1 MKVLIVGLGLMGGAY
16 AYRLANKGYT
26 VYGSDI
32 NMDAIDYALEK
43 KFIQNG
49 SVNPED
55 FIKDSDLI
63 VLAIYPAAILSFINR
78 YHGLFHEGQ
87 IITDICGVKS
97 GFILDATKLSKPAIY
112 CSHHPMAGREKIG
125 IEYSTECVFGGAN
138 YLITPLEDTPLEA
151 IDILKKLECRIIL
164 ITKNSIRLSEQD
176 ILKYNT
182 QYHNRMIGFTSQLT
196 HAIAVSLVNSDHDSD
211 TKYYIGDSYR
221 DLTRIAMINENL
233 WSELFLE
240 NRKYLLEH
248 IASFEFELDLL
259 KMALYR
265 EDKDALCELFRS
277 STKIRKEM
285 EK

>member
-16 AYRLANKGYT
+16 AYRLSNKGYT

-32 NMDAIDYALEK
+32 NMDSIDYALEK
-43 KFIQNG
+43 KFIANG

-55 FIKDSDLI
+55 FIKNSDLI
-63 VLAIYPAAILSFINR
+63 VLAIYPTAILSFINR
-78 YHGLFHEGQ
+78 YHDLFHEGQ
-87 IITDICGVKS
+87 VITDICGVKS
-97 GFILDATKLSKPAIY
+97 SFIHEATKLSKPAVY

-138 YLITPLEDTPLEA
+138 YLITPTKETKEEA
-151 IDILKKLECRIIL
+151 IELLKQIGTDLGFKRISVMDIEK
-164 ITKNSIRLSEQD
+164 
-176 ILKYNT
+176 
-182 QYHNRMIGFTSQLT
+182 HNRMIGFTSQLT

-265 EDKDALCELFRS
+265 EDKEALCELFRS
-277 STKIRKEM
+277 STKIRKDM

>member
-16 AYRLANKGYT
+16 AYRLSNKGYT

-32 NMDAIDYALEK
+32 NMDSIDYALEK
-43 KFIQNG
+43 KFIANG
-49 SVNPED
+49 SVDPVQ
-55 FIKDSDLI
+55 FIKESDLI
-63 VLAIYPAAILSFINR
+63 VLAIYPQAIVSFMKR
-78 YHGLFHEGQ
+78 YQEYFHEGQ

-97 GFILDATKLSKPAIY
+97 DFINEACKYAKPATY

-138 YLITPLEDTPLEA
+138 YLITPTSDVSLDVIES
-151 IDILKKLECRIIL
+151 LKKLGSDLGFKRI
-164 ITKNSIRLSEQD
+164 SVMD
-176 ILKYNT
+176 IEK
-182 QYHNRMIGFTSQLT
+182 HNRMIGFTSQLT
-196 HAIAVSLVNSDHDSD
+196 HAIAVSLVNSDHDED

-265 EDKDALCELFRS
+265 EDKEALCELFRS

>member
-16 AYRLANKGYT
+16 AYRLSNKGYT

-32 NMDAIDYALEK
+32 NMDSIDYALEK
-43 KFIQNG
+43 RFIVNG
-49 SVNPED
+49 SVHPEEFIRDVD
-55 FIKDSDLI
+55 FI
-63 VLAIYPAAILSFINR
+63 VLAIYPKAILNFIQR
-78 YHGLFHEGQ
+78 YKEYFHEGQ

-97 GFILDATKLSKPAIY
+97 DFVSQAYKLSKPAEY

-138 YLITPLEDTPLEA
+138 FLITPTEGVSEDTINALKQLG
-151 IDILKKLECRIIL
+151 IDLGFKRI
-164 ITKNSIRLSEQD
+164 SVMD
-176 ILKYNT
+176 IEK
-182 QYHNRMIGFTSQLT
+182 HNRMIGFTSQLT

-221 DLTRIAMINENL
+221 DLTRIAMINEDL

-265 EDKDALCELFRS
+265 EDKEALCELFRS

>member
-16 AYRLANKGYT
+16 AYRLSNKGYT

-32 NMDAIDYALEK
+32 NIDSIDYALEK
-43 KFIQNG
+43 RFIVNG
-49 SVNPED
+49 SVYPEE
-55 FIKDSDLI
+55 FIGDSDLI
-63 VLAIYPAAILSFINR
+63 VLAIYPKAILNFINR
-78 YHGLFHEGQ
+78 YKEYFHEGQ

-97 GFILDATKLSKPAIY
+97 DFVNQAYQLSKPAEY

-138 YLITPLEDTPLEA
+138 YLITPTEGVSEDTINTLKQLGMDLGFKR
-151 IDILKKLECRIIL
+151 ISVMDIEK
-164 ITKNSIRLSEQD
+164 
-176 ILKYNT
+176 
-182 QYHNRMIGFTSQLT
+182 HNRMIGFTSQLT